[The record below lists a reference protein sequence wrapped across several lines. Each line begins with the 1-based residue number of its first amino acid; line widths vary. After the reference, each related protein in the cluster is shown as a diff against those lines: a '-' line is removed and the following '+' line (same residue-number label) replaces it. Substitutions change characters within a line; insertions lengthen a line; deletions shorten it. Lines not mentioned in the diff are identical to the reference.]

1 MTEKKEAHMI
11 KRTISLI
18 LSAVMC
24 ISLAGCAGGAADAQ
38 KTETKTETET
48 AQNKED
54 KKEEKA
60 AEETAKEETEVK
72 EETKE
77 TEKNENEPVV
87 ITDLLDR
94 EVTIPSE
101 INRIAAI
108 AGPTY
113 EMVFML
119 GSADKIAMVKSGH
132 TQDYPLAL
140 LTNPALADCAGI
152 AANPSS
158 TVNIEDYLENEID
171 LVIYYD
177 NEIELKKFDA
187 VDMAAVVAT
196 KNTGLLDTLE
206 EVQAQTIDDFIGNL
220 TTPLSILSEAL
231 GTEEA
236 KAEYEAWASY
246 CDEKLKM
253 VYERTKDIPMEE
265 RKTVYWGNTWGEEI
279 RSTYALKNRY
289 YEIYLAGGN
298 LIGPEENSN
307 FPEVTAEQL
316 YDWDPDIIL
325 VDNHGGVPDLVMKS
339 MYKENSKWST
349 LSAVKNE
356 QLYRIPA
363 GVFFLDKGST
373 TSLLVLWMA
382 KILHPDLFEDVDIL
396 EEVKYYYQEFYEYEL
411 TDEQAQNV
419 INGWVDSGES
429 N

>member
-1 MTEKKEAHMI
+1 M
-11 KRTISLI
+11 KRRIVSLI
-18 LSAVMC
+18 LTAAMLITAVPF
-24 ISLAGCAGGAADAQ
+24 AA
-38 KTETKTETET
+38 
-48 AQNKED
+48 
-54 KKEEKA
+54 A
-60 AEETAKEETEVK
+60 AEESDS
-72 EETKE
+72 
-77 TEKNENEPVV
+77 VV
-87 ITDLLDR
+87 VTDLLDR
-94 EVTIPSE
+94 EVTVPSE
-101 INRIAAI
+101 VNRIAAI

-119 GSADKIAMVKSGH
+119 GSADKIVMVKSGH
-132 TQDYPLAL
+132 TENYPLAL

-158 TVNIEDYLENEID
+158 SVNIEDYLKNEID

-196 KNTGLLDTLE
+196 KNTGLMDSLE
-206 EVQAQTIDDFIGNL
+206 EAKAQTIDDFIENL
-220 TTPLSILSEAL
+220 TTPIRILSEAL

-236 KAEYEAWASY
+236 ASEYEDWRAY
-246 CDEKLKM
+246 CDERLRM

-265 RKTVYWGNTWGEEI
+265 RQTVYWGNTWGEEI

-316 YDWDPDIIL
+316 YSWDPGVIL
-325 VDNHGGVPDLVMKS
+325 VDNHGGEPELVLNS

-349 LSAVKNE
+349 LSAVQNK

-373 TSLLVLWMA
+373 TTLLVLWMA
-382 KILHPDLFEDVDIL
+382 QILHPELFGDINIV
-396 EEVKYYYQEFYEYEL
+396 EEVKYYYSEFYEYEL

-419 INGWVDSGES
+419 IAGWVSSGEE
-429 N
+429 